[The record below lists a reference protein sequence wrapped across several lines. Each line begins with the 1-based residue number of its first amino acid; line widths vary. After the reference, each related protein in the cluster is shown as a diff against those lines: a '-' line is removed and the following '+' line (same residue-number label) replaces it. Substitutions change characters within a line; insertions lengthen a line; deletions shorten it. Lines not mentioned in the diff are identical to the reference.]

1 METPVELKYA
11 KTHEWVNTEGDVIT
25 VGISDYAQ
33 DQLGDVVYVELPE
46 LGREVTIGEAVAV
59 VESVK
64 TASDIYSPASGVIV
78 EVNEALGDSPEQ
90 VNESPYEGGWLFKV
104 RFTDLSDDLVDAQEY
119 EQYME

>member
-11 KTHEWVNTEGDVIT
+11 KTHEWVNIEGDVIT

-64 TASDIYSPASGVIV
+64 TASDIYSPASGMIV

>member
-1 METPVELKYA
+1 METPIELKYA
-11 KTHEWVNTEGDVIT
+11 RTHEWVRTEDDVIT
-25 VGISDYAQ
+25 VGITDYAQ

-46 LGREVTIGEAVAV
+46 LGREVSIGEGVAV

-64 TASDIYSPASGVIV
+64 TASDIYSPATGVIV

-104 RFTDLSDDLVDAQEY
+104 RITDLSDELVDAQEY